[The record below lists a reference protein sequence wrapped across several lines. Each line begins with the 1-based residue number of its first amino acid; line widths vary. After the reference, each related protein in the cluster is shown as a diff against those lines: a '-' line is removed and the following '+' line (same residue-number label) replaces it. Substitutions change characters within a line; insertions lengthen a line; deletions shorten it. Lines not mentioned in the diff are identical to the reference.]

1 MHSDFHEITLRD
13 HERELNRSARD
24 AFQRRTRP
32 VTPAVPLEAV
42 VLRLCSVHDDETLDR
57 LAELEGRPAPTGRF
71 IVAEVGGTV
80 VAALPLQ
87 GGVALADPFRA
98 TAHLMPLLELRAK
111 QLGGERDRR
120 RGVALW
126 GAVRSWSR
134 A

>member
-1 MHSDFHEITLRD
+1 MHSDFHEITLREHGRD
-13 HERELNRSARD
+13 LDRSARN
-24 AFQRRTRP
+24 AFQRR
-32 VTPAVPLEAV
+32 VTPATPPVPLEAV
-42 VLRLCSVHDDETLDR
+42 VLRLCRVHDDATLDR
-57 LAELEGRPAPTGRF
+57 LAELEGRPAPKGRH

-111 QLGGERDRR
+111 QLGGEWDRPR
-120 RGVALW
+120 RVALW